1 MPRQLVAEKKISTSL
16 SLSKEA
22 LRIIDDQR
30 GQLSRSAFVDDWLIC
45 AFGGKVA
52 K

>member
-1 MPRQLVAEKKISTSL
+1 MSRQLLAEKKISTSL
-16 SLSKEA
+16 SLSKKA

-45 AFGGKVA
+45 AFGGDSE
-52 K
+52 

>member
-1 MPRQLVAEKKISTSL
+1 MPRQLVGDKKISTSL

-30 GQLSRSAFVDDWLIC
+30 GQLSRSAFVDEWLIC
-45 AFGGKVA
+45 AFGGGSE
-52 K
+52 

>member
-16 SLSKEA
+16 SLSPEA

-52 K
+52 

>member
-16 SLSKEA
+16 SLSQEA
-22 LRIIDDQR
+22 LRIIDAQR
-30 GQLSRSAFVDDWLIC
+30 GRLSRSAFVDEWLIC

-52 K
+52 

>member
-1 MPRQLVAEKKISTSL
+1 MPRQLVADKRISTSL

-22 LRIIDDQR
+22 LRIIDDHR